1 MKEGHIF
8 TDQPIDLE
16 YPNYIQSQLNNIGN
30 VDKIIHHIS
39 SPGGSVYA
47 GYKAYQILKQSKK
60 PIKAIVEGEA
70 QSMASFMAMA
80 ADEIIILDPSRF
92 MIHNPQ
98 QEMRG
103 DSSTLQA
110 GAEELRRIEDEM
122 AQVYANRTKKSVD
135 EIKAMM
141 KKETRM
147 SAKEAV
153 EFGFA
158 DSTTDKKIDKQVYE
172 TLKAV
177 AIGQIT
183 MEEKD
188 EVKGILGK
196 LGDKLDAL
204 VASVTKT
211 TAVTT
216 SQPKALD
223 LTTAD
228 GKVLNVESE
237 NGDLVGK
244 PVKID
249 GQPAEGSYKLAD
261 GRELVCAGGLVTEVK
276 EAMTAEQKTI
286 QDLQARLQ
294 AETAKQAALAAEAAK
309 ATEQLKTTATAM
321 GEIKTEF
328 EQLKKKTV
336 GDDTPPATPEYAYP
350 IAYGKTT
357 DTQLAIKASRTFMF
371 ENMPWIEMEP
381 KFRKKYPGG
390 RFPDGTK
397 FSDYRAGGPE
407 AVSILETNFS
417 YTWQGELTLDL
428 FFRPSLSSPA
438 LNQIFTVDVGSKD
451 KKRYNLVPTLSKIVK
466 PYTGCDQAVTGTSLD
481 IVDKYIQ
488 LKSFRMK
495 EKWCQD
501 DFTNRL
507 SGTFNHLA
515 QAWLKDGN
523 EGFDPAGTPIDRIIM
538 EALKDALRRDVFR
551 RVMLGDADSSSAD
564 WNQINGLIT
573 TLIDQSGASNYC
585 VYRYGSALGTGTLAA
600 NTASAYFQGLWENSN
615 ILLKEHVID
624 SGKGYFLTTRSM
636 WENYYA
642 TLVGVGAVTE
652 QAYADYKGGIKN
664 LEFRGIPIIPMGIL
678 DSFLADATSPLY
690 STTRH
695 IAVLSSTDNH
705 IMGVENTGDLGKI
718 KSWFSDDDNVR
729 YYSSQMTFGV
739 LAPLHC
745 DLTSISY

>member
-8 TDQPIDLE
+8 TDIPIDLE
-16 YPNYIQSQLNNIGN
+16 YPNYIQSQLNNIGP

-47 GYKAYQILKQSKK
+47 GYKAYQILKQTKK

-80 ADEIIILDPSRF
+80 ADEIIILNPSRF

-122 AQVYANRTKKSVD
+122 AQVYAARTKKPVE

-141 KKETRM
+141 KRETRM
-147 SAKEAV
+147 SAQEAV
-153 EFGFA
+153 DFGFA
-158 DSTTDKKIDKQVYE
+158 DSIVDRKIDKQVYD

-177 AIGQIT
+177 ATGT
-183 MEEKD
+183 SMETDKNIFEKI
-188 EVKGILGK
+188 EAMIEK
-196 LGDKLDAL
+196 AL
-204 VASVTKT
+204 A
-211 TAVTT
+211 
-216 SQPKALD
+216 PKAQPATPAPKAVD
-223 LTTAD
+223 LNTAD

-237 NGDLVGK
+237 TGDLVGK
-244 PVKID
+244 PAKID
-249 GQPAEGSYKLAD
+249 GQPAEGTYMLAD
-261 GRELVCAGGLVTEVK
+261 GRSLVCVAGMVTEVK
-276 EAMTAEQKTI
+276 EAQTAEQKQI
-286 QDLQARLQ
+286 ADLQAKLQ
-294 AETAKQAALAAEAAK
+294 AETAKQAQLAAEAAK
-309 ATEQLKTTATAM
+309 AAEQLKTTATAM
-321 GEIKTEF
+321 GEIKNEF
-328 EQLKKKTV
+328 EQLKKKTI
-336 GDDTPPATPEYAYP
+336 GDDNPPAVAEYSYPVAYS
-350 IAYGKTT
+350 KTT
-357 DTQLAIKASRTFMF
+357 DSQLAIKASRTYLV
-371 ENMPWIEMEP
+371 ENMPWILLEP
-381 KFRKKYPGG
+381 KFRKKYPNGK
-390 RFPDGTK
+390 FPDGTK
-397 FSDYRAGGPE
+397 VSDYRNGGPE

-438 LNQIFTVDVGSKD
+438 LNSIFTVDVGSKD
-451 KKRYNLVPTLSKIVK
+451 KKRYNLVPTLSKILK

-481 IVDKYIQ
+481 IVDKSIQ
-488 LKSFRMK
+488 LKAFRMK

-551 RVMLGDADSSSAD
+551 RVMLGDMDSSSAD
-564 WNQINGLIT
+564 WNQINGLFT

-600 NTASAYFQGLWENSN
+600 NTASTYFQGLFENSD

-624 SGKGYFLTTRSM
+624 SGKGKFLVTRSI

-652 QAYADYKGGIKN
+652 QAYADYKGGLRN
-664 LEFRGIPIIPMGIL
+664 LEFRGIPVVPMGIL
-678 DSFLADATSPLY
+678 DSFLADATCPLS

-695 IAVLSSTDNH
+695 LIALTSSDNH
-705 IMGVENTGDLGKI
+705 ILGVENTSDLGAI

-729 YYSSQMTFGV
+729 YYSSQMTYGV

-745 DLTSISY
+745 NLTSISY